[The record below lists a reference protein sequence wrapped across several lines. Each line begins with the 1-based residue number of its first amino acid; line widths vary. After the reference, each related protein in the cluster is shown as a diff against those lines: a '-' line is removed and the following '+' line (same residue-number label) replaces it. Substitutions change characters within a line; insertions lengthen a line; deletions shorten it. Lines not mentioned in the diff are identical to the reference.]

1 VNLRVRGKGET
12 ADSRGTPGKAHS
24 LLWPQ
29 EWAGSGLPSEVS
41 EWAIASQGPGYN
53 SHPTKKEGEAEG
65 DVVLVGGSEHMHHA
79 SVMASALGQEQ
90 SMIIDIGPALL
101 KAKEQNGNETM
112 GGSCSTTRELHRGP
126 LTTTHIAVRHLDA
139 CEAKHVWRWVPD
151 MKLSQLWRELSAEDR
166 GRVVETHAGGQ
177 AVRRFC
183 KEMADH
189 VKPKECRAS
198 EKAKRSLGA
207 VFMLDQHS
215 LSIYKEMFVVAVEQ
229 NVPLAINMQV
239 IEAVDGVVQDF
250 CAARRQHE
258 GRQLGYLDPRTF
270 PEGSDL
276 WVQYRE
282 REHVRLMWMST
293 MARVFEIRLLALWE
307 GRYGAEQREAAR
319 QASTQAMMELLALE
333 EEDQSKANKKG
344 APPSPTATDQGAAA
358 KERRKRQ
365 RARKKEAAK
374 EATDELHA
382 AEARASK
389 GDMDEIDT
397 EFNRRVLEHL
407 RVRAEEAKKTGAQ
420 PQTDRGNAI
429 LVALCKKLKAQLE
442 EVDEGT
448 TETGQQAIEAQPGAP

>member
-1 VNLRVRGKGET
+1 MTAQMATIAIPPCDCGVTRG
-12 ADSRGTPGKAHS
+12 HS
-24 LLWPQ
+24 PRQEPSSGSTQPPPQ
-29 EWAGSGLPSEVS
+29 EPPAGASLP
-41 EWAIASQGPGYN
+41 APL
-53 SHPTKKEGEAEG
+53 EACT
-65 DVVLVGGSEHMHHA
+65 
-79 SVMASALGQEQ
+79 ASARTAGQE

-101 KAKEQNGNETM
+101 KAKETVHDPGNLADGLV
-112 GGSCSTTRELHRGP
+112 GGRVERPAGP
-126 LTTTHIAVRHLDA
+126 LTTSHPAVRHLDV
-139 CEAKHVWRWVPD
+139 CEPRHCWRWVPD
-151 MKLSQLWRELSAEDR
+151 QKLSALWHELSPEERA
-166 GRVVETHAGGQ
+166 RVVETHAGGQ

-183 KEMADH
+183 KEMANH
-189 VKPKECRAS
+189 VRPKECRAS
-198 EKAKRSLGA
+198 EKAKRGLGA

-293 MARVFEIRLLALWE
+293 MAKVFEIRLLELWE
-307 GRYGAEQREAAR
+307 GRYGAEEREAAR
-319 QASTQAMMELLALE
+319 QASLKAAMELLQL
-333 EEDQSKANKKG
+333 EDQQAPG
-344 APPSPTATDQGAAA
+344 AGGNF

-365 RARKKEAAK
+365 KQRKREAHKVAMG
-374 EATDELHA
+374 ELRD

-389 GDMDEIDT
+389 DEGDEIDA

-407 RVRAEEAKKTGAQ
+407 RTRAEEAKRNGPQAQ
-420 PQTDRGNAI
+420 TERGNAI
-429 LVALCKKLKAQLE
+429 LKALCEKLKAQLE
-442 EVDEGT
+442 EV
-448 TETGQQAIEAQPGAP
+448 EAPPSLPSTAAGAEPGAEAPG

>member
-1 VNLRVRGKGET
+1 
-12 ADSRGTPGKAHS
+12 
-24 LLWPQ
+24 
-29 EWAGSGLPSEVS
+29 
-41 EWAIASQGPGYN
+41 
-53 SHPTKKEGEAEG
+53 
-65 DVVLVGGSEHMHHA
+65 MHHA
-79 SVMASALGQEQ
+79 KATASTALGSE

-101 KAKEQNGNETM
+101 KAKETVNE
-112 GGSCSTTRELHRGP
+112 GDEACTTCGIREAHRGP
-126 LTTTHIAVRHLDA
+126 LTTSHIAVRHLDV

-151 MKLSQLWRELSAEDR
+151 QKLSQLWRDLSVEERA
-166 GRVVETHAGGQ
+166 RVVETHAGGQ

-183 KEMADH
+183 KEMAEH
-189 VKPKECRAS
+189 VRPKDCRAS

-258 GRQLGYLDPRTF
+258 GRQIGYLDPRTF

-293 MARVFEIRLLALWE
+293 MAKVFEIRLLQLWE
-307 GRYGAEQREAAR
+307 GRYGAVEREAAR
-319 QASTQAMMELLALE
+319 QASLQAAMELLALE
-333 EEDQSKANKKG
+333 ELEQSKGKKG
-344 APPSPTATDQGAAA
+344 GNAAACEAEIGSGA

-365 RARKKEAAK
+365 RQRKKAAAK
-374 EATDELHA
+374 EASAELHA

-429 LVALCKKLKAQLE
+429 LKALCKKLKAQLE
-442 EVDEGT
+442 EVDEG
-448 TETGQQAIEAQPGAP
+448 GDDGSGGAAGGDNVSKDEATRATNGA